1 MNFYKTIIFLCCLF
15 LSASAGFAQKSAK
28 TKLEKNN
35 SEAIQKEIFRLEELG
50 RTKSLRGDTDWDD
63 LWADGAY
70 IIDPFGK
77 IIVYQKGQNLSA
89 GGLVLKSLKLSDM
102 IVRAYREVAV
112 VTALMEI
119 ESETT
124 DKKPLS
130 FRLRFMHVWKKFDD
144 GWKIVAAERT
154 PVRQIPK

>member
-15 LSASAGFAQKSAK
+15 FSASVGFAQKTK
-28 TKLEKNN
+28 TKSEKFDA
-35 SEAIQKEIFRLEELG
+35 EAVQKEILRLEELG
-50 RTKSLRGDTDWDD
+50 RTKSLGGDTDWDD

-70 IIDPFGK
+70 IIDPFGT

-102 IVRAYREVAV
+102 IVRAYGEVAV

-119 ESETT
+119 ESETA

-130 FRLRFMHVWKKFDD
+130 FKLRFMHVWKKFDD
-144 GWKIVAAERT
+144 GWKIVVAERT